1 MGCLRH
7 LAWRRDER
15 TARVEESLVER
26 EQLASVGGE
35 EDLVYEYTGPDT
47 KRAIDESPRE
57 NGRELAEIGTCFGV
71 IPAAVCERPIA
82 LMAVGIA

>member
-1 MGCLRH
+1 MRVAERDQAGEEEGVGCLRH

-15 TARVEESLVER
+15 TARIEESLVER

-47 KRAIDESPRE
+47 KRAIDE
-57 NGRELAEIGTCFGV
+57 
-71 IPAAVCERPIA
+71 
-82 LMAVGIA
+82 